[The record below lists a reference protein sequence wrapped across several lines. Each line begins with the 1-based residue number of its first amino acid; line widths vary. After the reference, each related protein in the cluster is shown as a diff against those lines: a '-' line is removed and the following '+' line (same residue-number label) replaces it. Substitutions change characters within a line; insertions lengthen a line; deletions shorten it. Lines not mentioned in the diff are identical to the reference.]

1 MKRFVP
7 LLRRSAAT
15 LVLACAA
22 CHTAEPIN
30 LSPNAM
36 RELVLPTAGDSEAQ
50 VIALNGAPDH
60 REPVDSLE
68 MWIYARTRPAVPGLG
83 SRTAMIWFRDGI
95 VIRAEAMGGFSAPN
109 PTFPLAGPPTA
120 GASAGAPGRT

>member
-1 MKRFVP
+1 MKSFIP
-7 LLRRSAAT
+7 LLRCAAAT
-15 LVLACAA
+15 LVLASAA
-22 CHTAEPIN
+22 CHTTQPIG

-36 RELVLPTAGDSEAQ
+36 RELVLPTAGDTEAQ
-50 VIALNGAPDH
+50 VIALNGAPDR

-95 VIRAEAMGGFSAPN
+95 VIRTEAMGGFSAPN
-109 PTFPLAGPPTA
+109 PTLPLAGPPA
-120 GASAGAPGRT
+120 AAASAGAPGRT

>member
-1 MKRFVP
+1 MKSFIS
-7 LLRRSAAT
+7 LLRCSAAI
-15 LVLACAA
+15 LVLASAA
-22 CHTAEPIN
+22 CHTAAPID

-36 RELVLPTAGDSEAQ
+36 RELVLPIAGDSEAE

-68 MWIYARTRPAVPGLG
+68 MWIYARTRPPVPGLG

-95 VIRAEAMGGFSAPN
+95 VVRAEAMGGFSAPN
-109 PTFPLAGPPTA
+109 PTLPLAGLPAA
-120 GASAGAPGRT
+120 GASASAPGRT